1 MSTNQNILFCG
12 GGTGG
17 HYYPLM
23 AIKQELD
30 KSLNNK
36 KMYYIGSKYGI
47 ESKKIS
53 FENIKSLLIPIRGFN
68 RSFSIKSCIRNF
80 ILIFQLLFGFIRV
93 LVFFAVNKP
102 NLVIASGGYSSFLP
116 LQVAR
121 IFNVPYFIHEQNSFP
136 GIVTRMFGKRAKIVF
151 LGFDNAKNYLKNVN
165 TIFTGN
171 PIHIK
176 PFIEINMN
184 IDFTK
189 KTLLIIGGSQGS
201 EFLNHLISDGIEK
214 DIIPNINIVWLV
226 GENNFDKYKKYESD
240 SIKIF
245 SFVDN
250 MPYLYDTANLVVSR
264 SGAMTVSELLQF
276 NRPAIFIP
284 FKFAADNHQ
293 YYNAKTLTDSLSSVV
308 IEEKDVNSNLL
319 FKKVDEI
326 LNNERVYSSMM
337 NNIKN
342 INKPDSL
349 RIIKEN
355 ILEHLYAS

>member
-1 MSTNQNILFCG
+1 MSTNKNILFCG

-226 GENNFDKYKKYESD
+226 GENNFDKYQKYESD

>member
-1 MSTNQNILFCG
+1 MSTNKNILFCG

-36 KMYYIGSKYGI
+36 KMYYVGSKYGI

-293 YYNAKTLTDSLSSVV
+293 YYNAKTLTDSLSSVL

>member
-102 NLVIASGGYSSFLP
+102 SLVIASGGYSSFLP

-349 RIIKEN
+349 KIIKEN

>member
-1 MSTNQNILFCG
+1 MSTNKNILFCG

-264 SGAMTVSELLQF
+264 SGAMTVSELLKF